1 MIKWIRK
8 KILEGFVKDI
18 LKELPELKEKALILF
33 EEKKDLF
40 IEKAK
45 EAIKEKLLELVK
57 NFSITKT
64 GFSFKFTWRF

>member
-1 MIKWIRK
+1 MFKWMRK
-8 KILEGFVKDI
+8 KILEGIVKNI
-18 LKELPELKEKALILF
+18 LLELPELKEKALILF

-57 NFSITKT
+57 KL
-64 GFSFKFTWRF
+64 

>member
-1 MIKWIRK
+1 MRK
-8 KILEGFVKDI
+8 KILEGIVKNI
-18 LKELPELKEKALILF
+18 LLELPELKEKALILF

-57 NFSITKT
+57 KL
-64 GFSFKFTWRF
+64 

>member
-45 EAIKEKLLELVK
+45 EAIKEKLLDLVEK
-57 NFSITKT
+57 L
-64 GFSFKFTWRF
+64 

>member
-1 MIKWIRK
+1 VKTMLKWMRK
-8 KILEGFVKDI
+8 KILEGIVKNI
-18 LKELPELKEKALILF
+18 LLELPELKEKALILF

-57 NFSITKT
+57 KL
-64 GFSFKFTWRF
+64 

>member
-1 MIKWIRK
+1 MFKWIRK
-8 KILEGFVKDI
+8 KIFEGLIKDL

-33 EEKKDLF
+33 DEKKDLF

-57 NFSITKT
+57 KL
-64 GFSFKFTWRF
+64 

>member
-1 MIKWIRK
+1 MLKWMRK
-8 KILEGFVKDI
+8 KILEGIVKNI
-18 LKELPELKEKALILF
+18 LLELPELKEKALILF

-57 NFSITKT
+57 KL
-64 GFSFKFTWRF
+64 

>member
-45 EAIKEKLLELVK
+45 EAIKEKFLELVK
-57 NFSITKT
+57 KL
-64 GFSFKFTWRF
+64 